1 MERQMNNA
9 KSTRMPTLPELF
21 GDNKNSLLL
30 PQGQVSNQFNNWL
43 TLDKPMTTPVN
54 KYLWHQLLLSSDATM
69 IHLVPTNYVQE
80 TSSGTLNATASKF
93 TTLHKPI

>member
-9 KSTRMPTLPELF
+9 KSARMPTLPELF

-54 KYLWHQLLLSSDATM
+54 KYLWH
-69 IHLVPTNYVQE
+69 
-80 TSSGTLNATASKF
+80 
-93 TTLHKPI
+93 